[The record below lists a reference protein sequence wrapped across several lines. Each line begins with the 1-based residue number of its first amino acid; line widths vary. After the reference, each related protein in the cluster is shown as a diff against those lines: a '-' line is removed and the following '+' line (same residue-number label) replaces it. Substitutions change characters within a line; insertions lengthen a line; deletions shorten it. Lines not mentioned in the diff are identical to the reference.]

1 METVDGYLER
11 WTDAGLLDA
20 RAAAAIRE
28 FETARGRPAGH
39 QWRVLVAL
47 ILGALLLGAGVLLFV
62 AAHWERV
69 SPLSRMLL
77 VLSMLILVHG
87 LGFLVRPRFTG
98 FATSMHAVG
107 TISAGAAIALVGQ
120 IFNMQE
126 HWPSAVL
133 LWAMC
138 AGAGWVL
145 LRDPFQKTFTLL
157 LGPAWLASE
166 WMERMRPYHGSDI
179 YLARI
184 GLVVGAVYLTAFVFS
199 RERAVFGILFSV
211 GAILLPVTVGM
222 LTIGWSG
229 GGWMPGAGFV
239 PLADRL
245 GALAVVVLAGCVGG
259 FVERRSLPPV
269 VLAMAL
275 AYALPWAQRMVTEDT
290 GGQRGQYSEPNL
302 LAYAMVAGAAAIL
315 IWWGV
320 QVRAKALVNYGMVA
334 FAMTVVW
341 FYFSNVMDKLG
352 RSIGL
357 ITLGV
362 LFLAGGSVLEWT
374 RRRLVVAMTRETA

>member
-47 ILGALLLGAGVLLFV
+47 ILGALLLAAGVLLFV

-77 VLSMLILVHG
+77 VLSMLVLFHG

-157 LGPAWLASE
+157 LGPAWIASE

-199 RERAVFGILFSV
+199 RERAVFGILFRWRVDAGCRICADGRSAGCTCCGGTGDV
-211 GAILLPVTVGM
+211 CGRICGEAKSAARD
-222 LTIGWSG
+222 SG
-229 GGWMPGAGFV
+229 GGSFV
-239 PLADRL
+239 CAS
-245 GALAVVVLAGCVGG
+245 VG
-259 FVERRSLPPV
+259 
-269 VLAMAL
+269 
-275 AYALPWAQRMVTEDT
+275 TEDGDGRHGPPT
-290 GGQRGQYSEPNL
+290 
-302 LAYAMVAGAAAIL
+302 LA
-315 IWWGV
+315 
-320 QVRAKALVNYGMVA
+320 AL
-334 FAMTVVW
+334 
-341 FYFSNVMDKLG
+341 
-352 RSIGL
+352 
-357 ITLGV
+357 
-362 LFLAGGSVLEWT
+362 
-374 RRRLVVAMTRETA
+374 